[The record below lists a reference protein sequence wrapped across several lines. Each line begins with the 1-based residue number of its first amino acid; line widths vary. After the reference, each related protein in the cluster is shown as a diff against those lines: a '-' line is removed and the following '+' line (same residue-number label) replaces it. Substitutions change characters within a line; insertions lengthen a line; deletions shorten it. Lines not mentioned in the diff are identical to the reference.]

1 MTDERYDVLVVGGGP
16 AGLAAATA
24 AAGAGLL
31 VALVEER
38 VTLGGQVYKQPG
50 PGITVRDPAAMGREH
65 AEGRALIDAA
75 EASTATI
82 LTSTQVVAIERD
94 AAVLVSSDP
103 TSPTATRPAR
113 TVRFERIVLA
123 PGAHDRSVAFPGWT
137 LPGVLTA
144 GGLQTLIKAQRVLPG
159 RRIAFA
165 GAGPL
170 ALAFPAQLLGYGAN
184 VTTVLEAG
192 PAPRPGDVLRI
203 AAAARGNRHL
213 LQDAIRYR
221 TTLLRERVPL
231 RYRRIV
237 VRADGDGRV
246 EQVTHA
252 AVDAGWR
259 PIPGSEETEA
269 CDVLGLGYGFVP
281 SIELLRL
288 AGCAMDFDEQLGGY
302 VVRRDD
308 WLKTTRPRVYAAGD
322 GTGVEGSQ
330 VAVAEGRIAG
340 IGAALDLGALD
351 QAAAER
357 LAAPARRQRH
367 RRRALTR
374 ALKRMHDVQ
383 PGIFALTTPDTVV
396 CRCESVTAQRLSE
409 TIDGTRDINVV
420 KALTRAGMG
429 PCQGRTC
436 QRQVASMIAA
446 RHRQPIGSIELAT
459 PRMPVRPVP
468 IAALADESVGGKT
481 LFVRQETDA
490 DVPAGEL
497 TDEW

>member
-1 MTDERYDVLVVGGGP
+1 MNGERYDVLVVGGGP

-24 AAGAGLL
+24 AAGHGLD

-50 PGITVRDPAAMGREH
+50 PGIVVRDPAAMGREH

-82 LTSTQVVAIERD
+82 LTNTQVVAIERD
-94 AAVLVSSDP
+94 RAVLVTSDP
-103 TSPTATRPAR
+103 LRPADVQPAR
-113 TVRFERIVLA
+113 TIRFSRVVLA
-123 PGAHDRSVAFPGWT
+123 PGAHDRPVAFPGWT

-159 RRIAFA
+159 RRITFA

-170 ALAFPAQLLGYGAN
+170 ALAFPAQLIGYGAD
-184 VTTVLEAG
+184 VTSVLEAG
-192 PAPRPGDVLRI
+192 PPPRPGDVLRM
-203 AAAARGNRHL
+203 AAAAPGNRHL
-213 LQDAIRYR
+213 LQDAVRYR

-237 VRADGDGRV
+237 VRAEGDGRV

-252 AVDAGWR
+252 AVDRDWRVIAG
-259 PIPGSEETEA
+259 TEQTEPT
-269 CDVLGLGYGFVP
+269 DVLGVGYGFVP

-288 AGCAMDFDEQLGGY
+288 AGCEMDFDEQLGGY

-308 WLKTTRPRVYAAGD
+308 WMRTTRPTVFAAGD

-340 IGAALDLGALD
+340 IAAARDLGAID
-351 QAAAER
+351 AAAADRE
-357 LAAPARRQRH
+357 AAVPRKQRT

-374 ALKRMHDVQ
+374 ALRRMHDVG
-383 PGIFALTTPDTVV
+383 PGIFALATPETVV
-396 CRCESVTAQRLSE
+396 CRCENVTAGRLDE

-446 RHRQPIGSIELAT
+446 RHGQSLGSVALST
-459 PRMPVRPVP
+459 PRMPVRPVA
-468 IAALADESVGGKT
+468 IAALADENVGGKT
-481 LFVRQETDA
+481 LFVRRETDA

>member
-24 AAGAGLL
+24 AADHGLR

-50 PGITVRDPAAMGREH
+50 PGIVVRDPAAMGREY
-65 AEGRALIDAA
+65 AEGRSLIDAA

-82 LTSTQVVAIERD
+82 LTNTQVVAIERD
-94 AAVLVSSDP
+94 TAVLVESDP
-103 TSPTATRPAR
+103 TRPAAAQPAR
-113 TVRFERIVLA
+113 IVCFARIVLA
-123 PGAHDRSVAFPGWT
+123 PGAHDRPVAFPGWT

-159 RRIAFA
+159 RRITFA

-184 VTTVLEAG
+184 VTSVLEAG
-192 PAPRPGDVLRI
+192 PPPRPGDVLRI
-203 AAAARGNRHL
+203 AGAAPGNRHL

-221 TTLLRERVPL
+221 TTLLRRRVPL

-237 VRADGDGRV
+237 VRAEGDGRV

-252 AVDAGWR
+252 AVDRDWR
-259 PIPGSEETEA
+259 IVPGTEQTEPT
-269 CDVLGLGYGFVP
+269 DVLGVGYGFVP
-281 SIELLRL
+281 SVELLRL
-288 AGCAMDFDEQLGGY
+288 AGCETDFDEDLGGY

-308 WLKTTRPRVYAAGD
+308 WLRTTRPTVFAAGD

-351 QAAAER
+351 AATARR
-357 LAAPARRQRH
+357 LAAPSRRQRD
-367 RRRALTR
+367 RRRAMTR
-374 ALKRMHDVQ
+374 ALRRMHDVG
-383 PGIFALTTPDTVV
+383 PGIFDLATPDTVV

-446 RHRQPIGSIELAT
+446 RHEQPLGSIALAT
-459 PRMPVRPVP
+459 PRMPVRPVA
-468 IAALADESVGGKT
+468 IGALADEHVGGKT
-481 LFVRQETDA
+481 LFVRQDDDA